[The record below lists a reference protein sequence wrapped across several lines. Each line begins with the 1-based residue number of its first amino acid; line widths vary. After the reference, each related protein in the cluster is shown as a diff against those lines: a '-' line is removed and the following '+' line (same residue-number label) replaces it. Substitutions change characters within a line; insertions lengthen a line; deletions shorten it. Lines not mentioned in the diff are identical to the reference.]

1 MPTMNPEP
9 FRDGGDI
16 KEGGA
21 SEGAKGG
28 PSSHALFSLPA
39 KPGLCLALNPPPV
52 ARGSVDNLVSLN
64 PLPVRVS
71 QGTWA
76 AIWRVR
82 LEGRPLESTRREFL
96 PDEPSGRGSL
106 CLLLQDVAVTP
117 RDARSPG
124 CRLATTRQTKRPGAA
139 RSRGPCASTS
149 FPSHPGSACLGARGS
164 ETRRFPSRLGHLEL
178 SPALP
183 VPKSP
188 LCGRRPSPK
197 ATPPPAHLLDKPN
210 PQGHAQS
217 LPVISPQLYL

>member
-1 MPTMNPEP
+1 MGKADTYNSLAVRQEDCRQAARAGVEGQGMPTMNPEP

-16 KEGGA
+16 KEGR
-21 SEGAKGG
+21 AKGG

-139 RSRGPCASTS
+139 RAAAGRSLRC
-149 FPSHPGSACLGARGS
+149 
-164 ETRRFPSRLGHLEL
+164 PSR
-178 SPALP
+178 
-183 VPKSP
+183 
-188 LCGRRPSPK
+188 
-197 ATPPPAHLLDKPN
+197 ATPEAPASERVAVKPDVF
-210 PQGHAQS
+210 
-217 LPVISPQLYL
+217 LRV